1 MWQKGIRPSSKFP
14 EHYFTRKTFDKLLQN
29 TTESNAFKLRAVGKR
44 KRYLYLEKNK
54 KILT

>member
-29 TTESNAFKLRAVGKR
+29 TIESNAFKLRAVGKR
-44 KRYLYLEKNK
+44 KRYLYLEENK
-54 KILT
+54 KI